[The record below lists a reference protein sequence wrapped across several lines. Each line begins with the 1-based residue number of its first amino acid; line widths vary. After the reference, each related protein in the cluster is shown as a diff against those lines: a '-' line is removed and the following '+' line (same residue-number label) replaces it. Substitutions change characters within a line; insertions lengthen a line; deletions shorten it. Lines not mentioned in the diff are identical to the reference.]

1 MAAVKAQRRALL
13 LVIVVA
19 LLASLFPLPTVAVTR
34 SQVDEACAESSAQL
48 AEYRAAQGAF
58 EQAALG
64 FDEALHDVER
74 VEAKQERIVGT
85 LDSHSEDLL
94 AIQSQIEEQ
103 AVQLYMMGGLT
114 NTGAIFSASSVDEFM
129 ATSEFLS
136 AAATGGQESI
146 DDLLAA
152 RSELG
157 RFQED
162 LTDTRLELQRAR
174 SEALDFRD
182 AQQVAM
188 EAEQAAYSELHG
200 ECRSLKTKYD
210 QEQAEAEARR
220 RQRAAGSIQVGS
232 FICPFTRG
240 RTSFIDSWGDRRSGG
255 RTHKGTD
262 LFAAWNEP
270 VYAVAAGRVSIRNS
284 GLGGLAIWLTA
295 SNGVAYYYAHLNSF
309 NVSNGQ
315 TVSQGQT
322 IGFNGDS
329 GNARGGSPHVH
340 FEIHVGGGGS
350 AASNPYPTLVGVC
363 K

>member
-1 MAAVKAQRRALL
+1 MAAAKAHRRALL
-13 LVIVVA
+13 LFTMVA
-19 LLASLFPLPTVAVTR
+19 LVASLFPLPISAVTR
-34 SQVDEACAESSAQL
+34 AQVDEACAESREQL
-48 AEYRAAQGAF
+48 AAYRAAQGAF

-64 FDEALHDVER
+64 FDDALHDVDR
-74 VEAKQERIVGT
+74 VEAKQDRIQGT
-85 LDSHSEDLL
+85 VESHTEDLV
-94 AIQSQIEEQ
+94 AIQDKIEEQ

-114 NTGAIFSASSVDEFM
+114 NTGVIFSASSVDEFM
-129 ATSEFLS
+129 ATSEFLT

-157 RFQED
+157 RFQAD
-162 LTDTRLELQRAR
+162 LAETRVELVDAQAV
-174 SEALDFRD
+174 ALDFRD
-182 AQQVAM
+182 AQQIAM

-200 ECRSLKTKYD
+200 ECRALKAKYD
-210 QEQAEAEARR
+210 QEQAEARARAA
-220 RQRAAGSIQVGS
+220 QRAAGSIQVGS
-232 FICPFTRG
+232 FICPFTPG
-240 RTSFIDSWGDRRSGG
+240 RTSFIDTWGTRRSGG

-270 VYAVAAGRVSIRNS
+270 VYAVAAGTVSTRNN

-295 SNGVAYYYAHLNSF
+295 TNGVGYYYAHLNSF

-315 TVSQGQT
+315 RVSQGQT

-329 GNARGGSPHVH
+329 GNARGGAPHVH
-340 FEIHVGGGGS
+340 FEIHPGGRGGS
-350 AASNPYPTLVGVC
+350 AANPYPTLVGAC